1 MGISTTSD
9 QSKIYSNSPCPLVW
23 MDYGMVLQ
31 IVFINLKMDMDV
43 IVIVLWI
50 WYDDGYGG
58 C

>member
-9 QSKIYSNSPCPLVW
+9 HSKIYSNSLCPLVW

-43 IVIVLWI
+43 VVIV
-50 WYDDGYGG
+50 DMV
-58 C
+58 

>member
-31 IVFINLKMDMDV
+31 IVFINLKMDMDIMV
-43 IVIVLWI
+43 DVDMIDVV
-50 WYDDGYGG
+50 DCG
-58 C
+58 